1 MILTEAILKQLR
13 EEVSRVVAEHPTVI
27 ELKQG
32 VLELCDKMTAVYAE
46 NHLYKMALL
55 VLHGL
60 ASGTKTELTR
70 ERVLAVTR
78 MALAETLNTPS
89 ASPDLSSSQEQARG
103 ETDQPRY

>member
-46 NHLYKMALL
+46 NCLYKTALL
-55 VLHGL
+55 VLHGF
-60 ASGTKTELTR
+60 ASDTKTELTQ

-78 MALAETLNTPS
+78 TVLAETLDTPPV
-89 ASPDLSSSQEQARG
+89 SPDLPSSQEQARE
-103 ETDQPRY
+103 ETNQPSC